1 MYSVESKHPTPT
13 QRTVYIALSHIVTQT
28 GAWLILLITSMI
40 PFQASSQAGTLDT
53 SFGTGGKVFTHF
65 EGIRAGYSSVIQLES
80 GEILATGSAQRSVSR
95 KYDIILAKYNS
106 NGNLVTDFGV
116 KGKVLTT
123 FGESSSA
130 GPTLIQG
137 DGKILTT
144 GHYSYDG
151 IGLVR
156 HLKNGKLDT
165 SFGDSGIVVTE
176 IMGFYGETFGSLAFQ
191 SDGKIVAA
199 GYGSRSGNDSFH
211 TIMARYHPDGS
222 LDSSFGTNGILI
234 GGSGR
239 TYNLYVQEDDK
250 ILLAGQVSKGTASN
264 RFRFSVLRY
273 NSDGSKDANFGS
285 NGKVYIPITDFSEA
299 YSVTVQGDGKI
310 ILVGHCNSTVHTPG
324 SDFALTRLH
333 SDGTLDTDF
342 GSNGKLTTAFP
353 GPGKAFNVKVQA
365 DGKIVVLGQARADTG
380 NYHIALSRYHS
391 NGSLDTSFGGKG
403 TTIVPTK
410 FYSTAGSLI
419 FQNDGKILVAGY
431 ADTSGSN
438 NTKVVILRFL
448 SEGTVGEEELCCKK
462 TAMRIYPNPTTGNAI
477 IQVSTLFQNG
487 QLSLYNPYGQIIMT
501 DKLYGKEYSFVNKS
515 LPNGIYFVQIDGKNG
530 NYVTQRLFIR
540 N

>member
-1 MYSVESKHPTPT
+1 MHPAHSP
-13 QRTVYIALSHIVTQT
+13 
-28 GAWLILLITSMI
+28 LLTKELTYKLPSCRIR
-40 PFQASSQAGTLDT
+40 QASTFLIVLFFNTLSFAAWSQAGTLDT

-80 GEILATGSAQRSVSR
+80 GEILAAGSAQRSASR

-106 NGNLVTDFGV
+106 SGSLVTDFGV

-165 SFGDSGIVVTE
+165 SFGDSGIVVIE
-176 IMGFYGETFGSLAFQ
+176 IMGFYGEIFGSLAFQ

-199 GYGSRSGNDSFH
+199 GYGSRSGNDSSH
-211 TIMARYHPDGS
+211 TIMARFHPDGS

-239 TYNLYVQEDDK
+239 TYNLYIQDDDK

-273 NSDGSKDANFGS
+273 NSDGSKDASFGS

-299 YSVTVQGDGKI
+299 YSITVQSDGKI
-310 ILVGHCNSTVHTPG
+310 LVAGHCNSTVHTPG

-333 SDGTLDTDF
+333 SDGTLDTNF
-342 GSNGKLTTAFP
+342 GSNGKLTTSFP
-353 GPGKAFNVKVQA
+353 GPGKAFNVKVQI
-365 DGKIVVLGQARADTG
+365 DGKIVVLGQARQDTG
-380 NYHIALSRYHS
+380 NHHIALSRYHS
-391 NGSLDTSFGGKG
+391 NGSLDTSFGSKG

-419 FQNDGKILVAGY
+419 FQKDGKILVAGY

-448 SEGTVGEEELCCKK
+448 SEGTVGQRDICCKE
-462 TAMRIYPNPTTGNAI
+462 AAIRIFPNPMTIAATI
-477 IQVSTLFQNG
+477 LVSAPFQNG
-487 QLSLYNPYGQIIMT
+487 EFSLFNTYGQMLVT
-501 DKLYGKEYSFVNKS
+501 KELYGTELLLENMG
-515 LPNGIYFVQIDGKNG
+515 LANGVYFVQVTGENG
-530 NYVTQRLFIR
+530 EIATQRLILR
-540 N
+540 